1 MLLKIVC
8 VLQVVLAQHVWN
20 LFTANQQASCQL
32 SNVYEESASFVDVQN
47 NSLTGFVTNDDYFK
61 FGLILSP
68 NATFNM
74 IYALACAPTNCFVK
88 RFYIHASTCPRT
100 VFIIGASGPA
110 SPIIDILNYDLAVGA
125 WQISNNQILLQISFP

>member
-1 MLLKIVC
+1 MLLQIFS

-20 LFTANQQASCQL
+20 VFSANQQASCQL
-32 SNVYEESASFVDVQN
+32 SNVYEESAIFVDVQN
-47 NSLTGFVTNDDYFK
+47 NSLSGFVTNDDYFK

-74 IYALACAPTNCFVK
+74 IYSLACAPTNCFVK
-88 RFYIHASTCPRT
+88 RFYILASPCPRT
-100 VFIIGASGPA
+100 VFVIGASGPA
-110 SPIIDILNYDLAVGA
+110 SPTVDILDYDLAIGS